1 MIVSHV
7 QATSGHGNLPKF
19 VLLTSWALRIFRRK
33 QEWAKVEKIRLKNT
47 TQKENGIR
55 KMIFSVSDK
64 GGLEEKKFCP
74 MYYQAQI
81 RSYISTAVP
90 SQFHK

>member
-1 MIVSHV
+1 
-7 QATSGHGNLPKF
+7 
-19 VLLTSWALRIFRRK
+19 
-33 QEWAKVEKIRLKNT
+33 
-47 TQKENGIR
+47 
-55 KMIFSVSDK
+55 MIFSVSDK

-90 SQFHK
+90 SAVSQGAYDRTLTYTNKIKKMTNK

>member
-1 MIVSHV
+1 
-7 QATSGHGNLPKF
+7 
-19 VLLTSWALRIFRRK
+19 
-33 QEWAKVEKIRLKNT
+33 
-47 TQKENGIR
+47 
-55 KMIFSVSDK
+55 MIFSVSDK

-90 SQFHK
+90 SHFHKEPTIVPGSYPHIYKQNKENDK